1 MPFKPTLKTLLLFIS
16 IFCFQ
21 NSAHGQKYKDMM
33 NDNAFNFYDVV
44 NEAESYFKTIDVLA
58 KGSGYKKFMRWVNNN
73 EYKYYPSGDRLSVDP
88 EFATKAYKKFLTNN
102 DHLANK
108 SNMVGGWRE
117 IGPFAIHN
125 ITNHYAAG
133 MGRVEDFY
141 VDPNNAQNIYIA
153 SRSGGLWKTADEG
166 ATWSSTS
173 TENLPASGVNT
184 LAVDPINFNHIY
196 IALQN
201 ANNNYS
207 YGIYETVNGGTSFN
221 ETGFNPTN
229 LGFGGLGSN
238 FRIYTVVQHP
248 TIANLLFVGTS
259 VGLYKTTNN
268 FSTWSHVINT
278 GSIVQIEFHPSNND
292 IVYAY
297 NNDQRNLISVSD
309 DSGDNF
315 INTTISSNLNASG
328 TMAVTAD
335 AENEVYFA
343 SSSGIFKSINSG
355 LNFSFVSN
363 SFNSISG
370 IGTDAFAVSST
381 NNQNLLIGGL
391 DGANSINGGI
401 DFIKRTSWY
410 LGDPI
415 NGNGTLE
422 QNYFNSNAYV
432 HADLRTAKSLNG
444 VFYVATDGC
453 LAKSAD
459 GGITWQNLMQ
469 TNAPAIRENYK
480 LGISQSN
487 NSVAICGSQDNGT
500 TIKNPTEWVE
510 AYGADGMEGIISP
523 LNPTYMIGS
532 YQLGGR
538 IRTLDA
544 GTSNTI
550 VTANGTNGWWEAP
563 LAYDPNDQFKI
574 YDFRNGVYVSTDFGL
589 NYNYVGSPSFLSSN
603 PGEYWWQ
610 IRNAEIAQNNSD
622 ILIVSRSSEIE
633 KSTNGGATFSNIK
646 SNLPNHEIQ
655 DIAFNPNDD
664 NDVIVV
670 NASYQNN
677 NEKIYRSTNGG
688 ASWSNITFNIGD
700 IPVHTAVIDHTDNPN
715 IYIGTEIGVYYKAID
730 GDTWSL
736 YNTDLPNVAVEE
748 LEINYGANTIKAV
761 TWGRGLWEYDLVNRA
776 THPSIESTSITDSPK
791 LNAPITGRDQF
802 VNSVIIYN
810 GVLTNVEVKYSVNN
824 QLFDNTIGMTNTSG
838 DSWVSDEALPS
849 TTVGDKVFFK
859 VFATGSNADTSET
872 YKFMYEIRAFTYCAS
887 EALSGTGS
895 DYINQVSLGSF
906 INTSAQDYYTLYDN
920 LEPIE
925 LNVGDTYQVS
935 VSLNYAFEPDQ
946 AAVWI
951 DFNRNGVFDSSELI
965 NMPSYTNNISTANFT
980 VPNDAVLGQNLRMRV
995 SNIYDNTIDPCGN
1008 AAGEVEDYLITV
1020 VNSSLTIDEFDKDD
1034 KIVSFYPNPSNAEVF
1049 VNSKTTILK
1058 IELFDLRGRR
1068 IIHQNNLN
1076 KLDTQFNIEHLDDAV
1091 YILNVYTKDRRIVK
1105 KLMKSR

>member
-1 MPFKPTLKTLLLFIS
+1 
-16 IFCFQ
+16 
-21 NSAHGQKYKDMM
+21 
-33 NDNAFNFYDVV
+33 
-44 NEAESYFKTIDVLA
+44 
-58 KGSGYKKFMRWVNNN
+58 
-73 EYKYYPSGDRLSVDP
+73 
-88 EFATKAYKKFLTNN
+88 
-102 DHLANK
+102 
-108 SNMVGGWRE
+108 
-117 IGPFAIHN
+117 
-125 ITNHYAAG
+125 
-133 MGRVEDFY
+133 
-141 VDPNNAQNIYIA
+141 
-153 SRSGGLWKTADEG
+153 
-166 ATWSSTS
+166 
-173 TENLPASGVNT
+173 
-184 LAVDPINFNHIY
+184 
-196 IALQN
+196 
-201 ANNNYS
+201 
-207 YGIYETVNGGTSFN
+207 
-221 ETGFNPTN
+221 
-229 LGFGGLGSN
+229 
-238 FRIYTVVQHP
+238 
-248 TIANLLFVGTS
+248 
-259 VGLYKTTNN
+259 
-268 FSTWSHVINT
+268 
-278 GSIVQIEFHPSNND
+278 
-292 IVYAY
+292 
-297 NNDQRNLISVSD
+297 
-309 DSGDNF
+309 
-315 INTTISSNLNASG
+315 
-328 TMAVTAD
+328 
-335 AENEVYFA
+335 
-343 SSSGIFKSINSG
+343 
-355 LNFSFVSN
+355 
-363 SFNSISG
+363 
-370 IGTDAFAVSST
+370 
-381 NNQNLLIGGL
+381 
-391 DGANSINGGI
+391 
-401 DFIKRTSWY
+401 
-410 LGDPI
+410 
-415 NGNGTLE
+415 
-422 QNYFNSNAYV
+422 
-432 HADLRTAKSLNG
+432 
-444 VFYVATDGC
+444 
-453 LAKSAD
+453 
-459 GGITWQNLMQ
+459 MQ

-487 NSVAICGSQDNGT
+487 NNVAICGSQDNGT
-500 TIKNPTEWVE
+500 TIKNPTEWIE

-523 LNPTYMIGS
+523 LNPSYMIGS
-532 YQLGGR
+532 YQFGGR

-550 VTANGTNGWWEAP
+550 VTANGTDGWWEAP

-622 ILIVSRSSEIE
+622 ILIVSRSNEIE

-646 SNLPNHEIQ
+646 NNLPNHEIQ

-670 NASYQNN
+670 NANYQNN

-700 IPVHTAVIDHTDNPN
+700 IPVHTVVIDHTDNPN
-715 IYIGTEIGVYYKAID
+715 IYIGTEVGVYYKALD
-730 GDTWSL
+730 GDTWSF

-761 TWGRGLWEYDLVNRA
+761 TWGRGLWEYDLVDRA
-776 THPSIESTSITDSPK
+776 THPSIESTFITDPPK

-802 VNSVIIYN
+802 VTSVIIYN

-849 TTVGDKVFFK
+849 TTIGDKVFFK

-872 YKFMYEIRAFTYCAS
+872 YKFMYEIRAFSYCAS

-906 INTSAQDYYTLYDN
+906 INTTAQNYYTLYDN

-925 LNVGDTYQVS
+925 LNVGDTYQLS
-935 VSLNYAFEPDQ
+935 VSLNYAFEQDQ

-951 DFNRNGVFDSSELI
+951 DFNRNGIFDSSELI
-965 NMPSYTNNISTANFT
+965 NMPSFTNNISTTNFT